1 MMPRFAHP
9 HWRAVFATEQTAIPS
24 RAVAIG
30 IVGVAVPVLIG
41 WWIGHTQVGLGIGL
55 GAMLLGGGTREAR
68 GMVEALGLSLAA
80 VGAALLFA
88 RVAWGD
94 AALIVLA
101 GVAALAG
108 GYSRRLAVAS
118 VQFCVYLVLCLSVFE
133 GARDL
138 ALAAAA
144 FALGAVWNIVLRR
157 MIVGRVAGDPPSPY
171 SRRQRI
177 AAFRKR
183 LRGWNAWQYGVRLTA
198 GLAAASIARHVWN
211 AHHGAWLL
219 ITVVLLTGRSFE
231 RFPVKLTQRT
241 LGVTLG
247 VLLTWA
253 ILAVTQT
260 LAATVVAIAALASA
274 MPVLRARSYLLY
286 SAAMTPLILLVLDFG
301 RPRAEGLLL
310 DRLIATLAGSA
321 IVLLVNL
328 AMDRVLARAAQRG
341 AVGT

>member
-1 MMPRFAHP
+1 MKTRFAHP
-9 HWRAVFATEQTAIPS
+9 HVRAVFATEQTAIPS
-24 RAVAIG
+24 RAVVIG

-41 WWIGHTQVGLGIGL
+41 WWIGPTQIGLGIGL

-68 GMVEALGLSLAA
+68 GVTEAIGLSLAA
-80 VGAALLFA
+80 VGAALAFA
-88 RVAWGD
+88 GTPWGD
-94 AALIVLA
+94 AALIVVA

-118 VQFCVYLVLCLSVFE
+118 VQFCVYLVLCISVFE
-133 GARDL
+133 SASDL

-144 FALGAVWNIVLRR
+144 FALGAVWNIVLCR
-157 MIVGRVAGDPPSPY
+157 MIGRQVAADPPSPH
-171 SRRQRI
+171 RHKQQI
-177 AAFRKR
+177 VAFRKR
-183 LRGWNAWQYGVRLTA
+183 VRGWNAWQYCVRLTA
-198 GLAAASIARHVWN
+198 GLAAASIARHAWS

-219 ITVVLLTGRSFE
+219 ITVVLLTGRTFE

-247 VLLTWA
+247 VVLTWS

-286 SAAMTPLILLVLDFG
+286 SAAMTPMILLVLDFDH
-301 RPRAEGLLL
+301 PSAAGLLL

-328 AMDRVLARAAQRG
+328 AMDWVLARGAQPAAR
-341 AVGT
+341 AI